1 MFQGLIKNEIDQDD
15 YMNFNNITILKKRLP
30 NKTNALT
37 FIYRDIKIVI
47 LNSLY
52 SDINFR
58 DFVLHELIHIE
69 LNHIYSNKP
78 RQQCELE
85 VEQFINKLN
94 EKERSY

>member
-1 MFQGLIKNEIDQDD
+1 MFQGLIKDEIDQND

-30 NKTNALT
+30 NKANALT

-58 DFVLHELIHIE
+58 DFLLHELIHIE
-69 LNHIYSNKP
+69 LNHVYSNKS

-85 VEQFINKLN
+85 VERVIHKLKK
-94 EKERSY
+94 EERSY